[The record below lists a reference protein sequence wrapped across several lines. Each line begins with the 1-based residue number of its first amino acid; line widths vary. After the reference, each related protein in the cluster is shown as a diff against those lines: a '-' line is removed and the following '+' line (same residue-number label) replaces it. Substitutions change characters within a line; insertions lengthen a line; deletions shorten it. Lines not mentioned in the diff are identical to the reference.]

1 MKRGGPLK
9 RTTRL
14 SPGTKQ
20 LRRAALNRSAENTRA
35 AAARK
40 PPSEIKL
47 PRAAKKYYPPWPAG
61 LRDKVLELAGHCCD
75 MCGQA
80 LSAKS
85 WECHHRRLRS
95 QGGLDEV
102 DNLLA
107 LHHSC
112 HGQAHGNRAWAR
124 ARGYIV
130 HRGDEP
136 ATRPVLRHGKT
147 WQLPSIDGWTDC
159 APPADLTS
167 TPKEAA

>member
-1 MKRGGPLK
+1 MPRGKGFGPRK
-9 RTTRL
+9 TRMA
-14 SPGTKQ
+14 
-20 LRRAALNRSAENTRA
+20 RAAMNRSAERTRA
-35 AAARK
+35 AEKAK
-40 PPSEIKL
+40 QPPEIKL
-47 PRAAKKYYPPWPAG
+47 RTKARKYYPPWPDG
-61 LRDKVLELAGHCCD
+61 LRDTVLELAGHCCD

-102 DNLLA
+102 PNLLA

-124 ARGYIV
+124 DCGYIV
-130 HRGDEP
+130 HRGDDP
-136 ATRPVLRHGKT
+136 ATRPVLRHGKS

-159 APPADLTS
+159 APPADITS